1 MEVFVLMGAIEYD
14 AHYVLGVYASEQEAA
29 DALGVY
35 LRDLLPSWHD
45 RYYVDRRV
53 LGAPAEYATDSYTYL

>member
-1 MEVFVLMGAIEYD
+1 MEVFVLMGAIDYE

-35 LRDLLPSWHD
+35 LALIERPISD
-45 RYYVDRRV
+45 
-53 LGAPAEYATDSYTYL
+53 